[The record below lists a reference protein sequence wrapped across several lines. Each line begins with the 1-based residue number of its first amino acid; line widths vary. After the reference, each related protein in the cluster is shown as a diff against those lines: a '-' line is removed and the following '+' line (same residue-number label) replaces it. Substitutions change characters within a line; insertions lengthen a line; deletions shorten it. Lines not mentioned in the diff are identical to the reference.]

1 MMVIMVMIIVVMMTT
16 MTMIMF
22 PLEMASSLV
31 GSGLELADAA
41 FQPESGGA
49 IIVIFVIV
57 AVINILQSSLL
68 SYLRRVELSQMIN
81 NHHQ

>member
-1 MMVIMVMIIVVMMTT
+1 MVIIMAVT

-41 FQPESGGA
+41 FQPESGGSNCHHRHCCCHHHIVII
-49 IIVIFVIV
+49 IIVIIIII
-57 AVINILQSSLL
+57 A
-68 SYLRRVELSQMIN
+68 MIIDY
-81 NHHQ
+81 

>member
-1 MMVIMVMIIVVMMTT
+1 MIKMMVIMVMIIVVMMTT

-41 FQPESGGA
+41 FQPESGGSNCHLRHRCCHQHTSII
-49 IIVIFVIV
+49 IIVIVFVI
-57 AVINILQSSLL
+57 A
-68 SYLRRVELSQMIN
+68 MIIDY
-81 NHHQ
+81 